1 LASCSVNFER
11 FTVGRLSY
19 IPGIVKLQES
29 PGIAGGLLRRIYSD
43 QKDRIISVIKAAI
56 SSEISRLEIGLEKT
70 NRRIENFENEYS
82 ISSDVFLQNYAAED
96 LKNDDEGYIR
106 WAGELKLRERMM
118 EDLNNPRDI
127 EYVAS

>member
-1 LASCSVNFER
+1 M
-11 FTVGRLSY
+11 TRL
-19 IPGIVKLQES
+19 E
-29 PGIAGGLLRRIYSD
+29 IYSD

-96 LKNDDEGYIR
+96 LKNGDEGYIR
-106 WAGELKLRERMM
+106 WAGELKLRERIM
-118 EDLNNPRDI
+118 EDLNNLRDI